1 MKNIMKA
8 AGVSLVV
15 LSTSM
20 FAHAAEAAQ
29 KIGYVNS
36 AQIFQ
41 ALPQREVVLQK
52 MQEEFKDRA
61 AELQTIQAQAKTK
74 IEKLQRDGELLGQEE
89 VEKLRIEISQLE
101 SNFQIKGKS
110 LEQASARREAEEKQ
124 KLFKLI
130 QDAVNKVAE
139 KEGYDLIIE
148 AQALQYAKPEY
159 NISEKVIDSLK

>member
-74 IEKLQRDGELLGQEE
+74 MEKLQRDGELLGQEE
-89 VEKLRIEISQLE
+89 VEKLRVEISQLE